1 MSGHA
6 EISLACAS
14 LLADELARGGVE
26 HVCVSPG
33 ARSTPLALAVARHP
47 RLRVHVI
54 LDERSAAFFG
64 LGIAKA
70 TRRPVALVCT
80 SGTAAANWHP
90 AIVEARYSQTP
101 LIALSADR
109 PPELR
114 DTGANQTIDQRHL
127 FASAPLWFFEMPV
140 PAIEHDTER
149 VWRSAGA
156 RAVATASG
164 PPAGPVHLN
173 LPLREPLVASGDVP
187 DLGAGRDGGAPWER
201 HSPAA
206 MLPSPGEVDDLARVI
221 DATDDGMIVCGAL
234 DADAQE
240 IMDLSERAG
249 WPLVAEPLSGLR
261 HGIALSAPQLIL
273 DRIEPSVVLYTGA
286 PPTSRATRA
295 LLDRT
300 PRVLVVDAARW
311 NDPDHRSSWTVRAD
325 AALLASALSA
335 VVKPREDRTWMQR
348 WHDADA
354 SARAAADALM
364 DSWDEPFEGR
374 IARDVA
380 AAVPDG
386 GVLAIGSSLPVRD
399 LDSYMRPRED
409 LWVIGNRGASGIDG
423 FISTVLGI
431 AQGGD
436 PTVGLMG
443 DLTFL
448 HDAGSLA
455 WLAPRAK
462 PAVLVVED
470 NGGGAIFD
478 LLPQGGVREADD
490 LFVTPHAIPIEP
502 LVRAAGCGY
511 ERVTRADAVV
521 PAVAKAGDAGV
532 TTIVHVACD
541 RAAGPQRR
549 AAIAAAVADALR

>member
-1 MSGHA
+1 MTGDA
-6 EISLACAS
+6 EIALACAS

-64 LGIAKA
+64 LGLAKA

-80 SGTAAANWHP
+80 SGTAAVNWHP

-114 DTGANQTIDQRHL
+114 DTGANQTIDQRGL

-140 PAIEHDTER
+140 PALHDDTER

-156 RAVATASG
+156 RAVATAFG
-164 PPAGPVHLN
+164 PPAGPVHVN
-173 LPLREPLVASGDVP
+173 LPFREPLVASGAMP
-187 DLGAGRDGGAPWER
+187 DLGAGRDDGAPWER

-206 MLPSPGEVDDLARVI
+206 ALPSPRDVDDLARLL
-221 DATDDGMIVCGAL
+221 DATPDGVIVCGGL
-234 DADAQE
+234 NDDAPE
-240 IMDLSERAG
+240 ILDLSERIG
-249 WPLVAEPLSGLR
+249 WPLIAEPQSGLR
-261 HGIALSAPQLIL
+261 RGVALSAPQLIV
-273 DRIEPSVVLYTGA
+273 DRIEPSAVLSFGA
-286 PPTSRATRA
+286 APTSRATRT

-300 PRVLVVDAARW
+300 AKVIMVDASRW
-311 NDPDHRSSWTVRAD
+311 NDPDRRSSWALRAD
-325 AALLASALSA
+325 AALLASSLIA
-335 VVKPREDRTWMQR
+335 VVKPREDRGWMER
-348 WHDADA
+348 WQAADA
-354 SARAAADALM
+354 AARAAADAIL
-364 DSWDEPFEGR
+364 DSIPEPFEGR

-380 AAVPDG
+380 GAVPGG
-386 GVLAIGSSLPVRD
+386 GVLVIGSSLPIRD
-399 LDSYMRPRED
+399 LDSYMQPRDD

-423 FISTVLGI
+423 FVSTTLG
-431 AQGGD
+431 AAMGGD

-448 HDAGSLA
+448 HDAGALA
-455 WLAPRAK
+455 WLTPRAK

-478 LLPQGGVREADD
+478 LLPQGTVREADD
-490 LFVTPHAIPIEP
+490 LFYTPHAISIEP
-502 LVRAAGCGY
+502 IVQAAGCRY
-511 ERVTRADAVV
+511 ERVTRADDVG
-521 PAVAKAGDAGV
+521 PAVDGALRAGV
-532 TTIVHVACD
+532 TTVVHVPCD
-541 RAAGPQRR
+541 RAAGPARR
-549 AAIAAAVADALR
+549 GRIAEAVRRSAR